1 MTLGAQRSPHVK
13 SVIDT
18 IRFFILRLHGFLTA
32 RTLLNQRRRSREP
45 SPSVL
50 LLFGRVILQQFLHSL
65 VQLLLV
71 LFLVRTRVKR
81 LGGISS
87 PHELL
92 RRWIIHIEN
101 QSSHVDCRTR
111 CSRHSTPTDAAAH
124 AVCVPLRLLTDC
136 NLIAEIK
143 ISLVV
148 VGLGHAFDASC
159 ESLDCLIRASTIWF
173 GCSPPSML
181 THL

>member
-32 RTLLNQRRRSREP
+32 CTLLNQRRRSREP

-50 LLFGRVILQQFLHSL
+50 LPFGRVTLQQFLHSL
-65 VQLLLV
+65 VQVLFV

-81 LGGISS
+81 LDGISS

-92 RRWIIHIEN
+92 SRWVIHIEN
-101 QSSHVDCRTR
+101 QSSYVDCRTR
-111 CSRHSTPTDAAAH
+111 GRRGSTPTDAVAH
-124 AVCVPLRLLTDC
+124 AVSVPLRLLTDRD
-136 NLIAEIK
+136 LIGKIK
-143 ISLVV
+143 ISFVV
-148 VGLGHAFDASC
+148 IGPGHAF
-159 ESLDCLIRASTIWF
+159 R
-173 GCSPPSML
+173 
-181 THL
+181 